1 MTDCGDSSED
11 MGPVGRLG
19 VPVAVRPVFSRLRTL
34 AIAYGVSCRS
44 RSAGSGQVG
53 PVSPRPIRL
62 LFTAHQ
68 VGEVDSLIF
77 LLAVAIWTGHNYK
90 VSTSVLGADGSNAP
104 D

>member
-1 MTDCGDSSED
+1 M
-11 MGPVGRLG
+11 
-19 VPVAVRPVFSRLRTL
+19 AVRPVFSRVWTL
-34 AIAYGVSCRS
+34 AIVCGVSCRG
-44 RSAGSGQVG
+44 RSAGSSQAG

-62 LFTAHQ
+62 FFSARQ

-77 LLAVAIWTGHNYK
+77 LLAFAIWTGHNYK